1 MWSGGGGRAIEK
13 VVGQEVLDKRDRKKE
28 KVKTN
33 CQGLASQV
41 TPSPLPLSEIKITC
55 LQPKSSSWLCDSQ
68 LTNENCT
75 PTTYFPS
82 KAEKEGGRRTLAWRH
97 HPWSPGRDKMI
108 TPSIAPFLAASPTT
122 ASAPARPGGPV
133 KLAGGRQMGEIDI
146 MTQS

>member
-1 MWSGGGGRAIEK
+1 MAAQS
-13 VVGQEVLDKRDRKKE
+13 KRLLGKRFSTRETEKKE

-41 TPSPLPLSEIKITC
+41 TPSPLSYSEITC

-82 KAEKEGGRRTLAWRH
+82 EARGRRKEGEEHWRGGIILGRLVET
-97 HPWSPGRDKMI
+97 K
-108 TPSIAPFLAASPTT
+108 
-122 ASAPARPGGPV
+122 
-133 KLAGGRQMGEIDI
+133 
-146 MTQS
+146 